1 MKKILTF
8 LMMFAMTAGILSA
21 QTPTLSYQVVVR
33 DANNNLVVDQD
44 VVASVTILAPETVYS
59 ETITG
64 HTNHNG
70 MLSLTIGRVPDIV
83 VEPVNADFP
92 VNPFAQIDWSIAQI
106 HVDIQSVQEE
116 PIMSY
121 VEDVYAVPYAL
132 QSSFLLTTQQIVNY
146 LAEFDNVEDQY
157 AHGSDDVNAIIAALR
172 HNQPFLTTI
181 RDTVVE
187 YVKNH
192 FDISKRVVRHYMH
205 KVSAADVRD
214 AYNYYEDR
222 LDADVKAE
230 IVKCVKKYL
239 KRHRSMAMELAKY
252 YLRTTN
258 ADEINAL
265 YEQLTDNTT
274 VYQFAT
280 TKVDAVLD
288 AIMSDHGLDT
298 ACLHRNNFSN
308 LCDLQVAASNMSDD
322 PTDIC
327 PRFTNVVNSAND
339 GLMALAL
346 NQGII
351 MTAYVKNKQENQ
363 AYGFLLSENSIDTY
377 ADGTQESSV
386 HYYGLGSSSNFGKI
400 VDTMGNSS
408 LCGKTLYARAYM
420 NQTLCTEN
428 PEILLSNQ
436 MTFTVPTFYINDLE
450 AGTRTVTF
458 SPAEAQTVFNADG
471 RNNRNV
477 WWFDADGTQY
487 DEDNHNTGDAD
498 HKGATYA
505 DAAPGTYTVV
515 ARLGQ
520 CYVTKTVTVSNN

>member
-106 HVDIQSVQEE
+106 QMEITSPEGTR
-116 PIMSY
+116 IMSY

-132 QSSFLLTTQQIVNY
+132 QSSFLLTTPQIVNY
-146 LAEFDNVEDQY
+146 VAEWSGHGEEDV
-157 AHGSDDVNAIIAALR
+157 DAIVAALR
-172 HNQPFLTTI
+172 SNQPFLTTI

-205 KVSAADVRD
+205 KVSGDDVRE
-214 AYNYYEDR
+214 AYNYYETR

-258 ADEINAL
+258 ADEIDAL
-265 YEQLTDNTT
+265 YAKLTANTA
-274 VYQFAT
+274 VYDFAT
-280 TKVDAVLD
+280 EKVDAVLD
-288 AIMSDHGLDT
+288 DYLRTIGLDPQ
-298 ACLHRNNFSN
+298 CLATYHFDNI
-308 LCDLQVAASNMSDD
+308 CDLRAAAANMSND
-322 PTDIC
+322 PSDTC
-327 PRFTNVVNSAND
+327 PRITSFTNTSND
-339 GLMALAL
+339 GLVALAL
-346 NQGII
+346 NGGII
-351 MTAYVKNKQENQ
+351 MTAYVKNYSENKVT
-363 AYGFLLSENSIDTY
+363 AYGMRLSEDGVTY
-377 ADGTQESSV
+377 EPRTV
-386 HYYGLGSSSNFGKI
+386 HYIPLTGNFGKL
-400 VDTMGNSS
+400 VDTMN
-408 LCGKTLYARAYM
+408 LTNYCRAHLYSQAYLTVTDVDC
-420 NQTLCTEN
+420 QITEN
-428 PEILLSNQ
+428 TKVNDEYNVPGY
-436 MTFTVPTFYINDLE
+436 TFTIQKEGNTLK
-450 AGTRTVTF
+450 TVF
-458 SPAEAQTVFNADG
+458 SPNEAQQFFSSRRPNNVKWYVNDVYQQGKDGLEFDVTNIDLNSNTVRAHAFLRDCTYDAEYH
-471 RNNRNV
+471 NN
-477 WWFDADGTQY
+477 
-487 DEDNHNTGDAD
+487 
-498 HKGATYA
+498 
-505 DAAPGTYTVV
+505 
-515 ARLGQ
+515 
-520 CYVTKTVTVSNN
+520 

>member
-106 HVDIQSVQEE
+106 QMEITSPEGTR
-116 PIMSY
+116 IMSY

-132 QSSFLLTTQQIVNY
+132 QSSFLLTTPQIVNY
-146 LAEFDNVEDQY
+146 VAEWSGHGEEDV
-157 AHGSDDVNAIIAALR
+157 DAIVAALR
-172 HNQPFLTTI
+172 SNQPFLTTI

-205 KVSAADVRD
+205 KVSGDDVRE
-214 AYNYYEDR
+214 AYNYYETR

-258 ADEINAL
+258 ADEIDAL
-265 YEQLTDNTT
+265 YRKLFANTA
-274 VYQFAT
+274 VYNFAT
-280 TKVDAVLD
+280 EKVDAVLD
-288 AIMSDHGLDT
+288 DYLRTIGLDPQ
-298 ACLHRNNFSN
+298 CLATYHFDNI
-308 LCDLQVAASNMSDD
+308 CDLQAAAANMSND
-322 PTDIC
+322 PSDTC
-327 PRFTNVVNSAND
+327 PRITSFTNTSND
-339 GLMALAL
+339 GLVALAL
-346 NQGII
+346 NGGII
-351 MTAYVKNKQENQ
+351 MTAYVKNYSENKVT
-363 AYGFLLSENSIDTY
+363 AYGMRLSEDGVTY
-377 ADGTQESSV
+377 EPRTV
-386 HYYGLGSSSNFGKI
+386 HYIPLTGNFGKL
-400 VDTMGNSS
+400 VDTMN
-408 LCGKTLYARAYM
+408 LTNYCRAHLYSQAYLTVTDVDC
-420 NQTLCTEN
+420 QITEN
-428 PEILLSNQ
+428 TEVNDEYNVPGY
-436 MTFTVPTFYINDLE
+436 TFTIQKEGNTLK
-450 AGTRTVTF
+450 TVF
-458 SPAEAQTVFNADG
+458 SPNEAQQFFSSRRPNNVKWYVNDVYQQGKDGLEFDVTNIDLNSNTVRAHAFLRDCTYDAEYH
-471 RNNRNV
+471 NN
-477 WWFDADGTQY
+477 
-487 DEDNHNTGDAD
+487 
-498 HKGATYA
+498 
-505 DAAPGTYTVV
+505 
-515 ARLGQ
+515 
-520 CYVTKTVTVSNN
+520 

>member
-106 HVDIQSVQEE
+106 RVDIQSVQEE

-132 QSSFLLTTQQIVNY
+132 QSSFLLTTPQIVDY
-146 LAEFDNVEDQY
+146 VAEWSGHGEEDV
-157 AHGSDDVNAIIAALR
+157 DAIVAALR
-172 HNQPFLTTI
+172 SNQPFLTTI

-205 KVSAADVRD
+205 KVSGDDVRE
-214 AYNYYEDR
+214 AYNYYETR

-258 ADEINAL
+258 AAEIDAL
-265 YEQLTDNTT
+265 YAKLTANTA
-274 VYQFAT
+274 VYDFAT
-280 TKVDAVLD
+280 EKVDAVLD
-288 AIMSDHGLDT
+288 DYLRTIGLDPQ
-298 ACLHRNNFSN
+298 CLATYHFDNI
-308 LCDLQVAASNMSDD
+308 CDLQAAAANMSND
-322 PTDIC
+322 PSDTC
-327 PRFTNVVNSAND
+327 PRITSFTNTSND
-339 GLMALAL
+339 GLVALAL
-346 NQGII
+346 NGGII
-351 MTAYVKNKQENQ
+351 MTAYVKNYSENKVT
-363 AYGFLLSENSIDTY
+363 AYGMRLSEDGVTY
-377 ADGTQESSV
+377 EPRTV
-386 HYYGLGSSSNFGKI
+386 HYIPLTGNFGKL
-400 VDTMGNSS
+400 VDTMN
-408 LCGKTLYARAYM
+408 LTNYCRAHLYSQAYLTVTDVDC
-420 NQTLCTEN
+420 QITEN
-428 PEILLSNQ
+428 TEVNDEYNVPGY
-436 MTFTVPTFYINDLE
+436 TFTIQKEGNTLK
-450 AGTRTVTF
+450 TVF
-458 SPAEAQTVFNADG
+458 SPNEAQQFFSSRRPNNVKWYVNDVYQQGKDGLEFDVTNIDLNSNTVRAHAFLRDCTYDAEYH
-471 RNNRNV
+471 NN
-477 WWFDADGTQY
+477 
-487 DEDNHNTGDAD
+487 
-498 HKGATYA
+498 
-505 DAAPGTYTVV
+505 
-515 ARLGQ
+515 
-520 CYVTKTVTVSNN
+520 

>member
-92 VNPFAQIDWSIAQI
+92 VNPFAQIDWSIAR
-106 HVDIQSVQEE
+106 IQMEITSPEGTR
-116 PIMSY
+116 IMSY

-132 QSSFLLTTQQIVNY
+132 QSSFLLTTPQIVNY
-146 LAEFDNVEDQY
+146 VAEWSGHGEEDV
-157 AHGSDDVNAIIAALR
+157 DAIVAALR
-172 HNQPFLTTI
+172 SNQPFLTTI

-205 KVSAADVRD
+205 KVSGDDVRE
-214 AYNYYEDR
+214 AYNYYETR

-258 ADEINAL
+258 ADEIDAL
-265 YEQLTDNTT
+265 YRKLFANTA
-274 VYQFAT
+274 VYNFAT
-280 TKVDAVLD
+280 EKVDAVLD
-288 AIMSDHGLDT
+288 DYLRTIGLDPQ
-298 ACLHRNNFSN
+298 CLATYHFDNI
-308 LCDLQVAASNMSDD
+308 CDLQAAAANMSND
-322 PTDIC
+322 PSDTC
-327 PRFTNVVNSAND
+327 PRITSFTNTSND
-339 GLMALAL
+339 GLVALAL
-346 NQGII
+346 NGGII
-351 MTAYVKNKQENQ
+351 MTAYVKNYSENKVT
-363 AYGFLLSENSIDTY
+363 AYGMRLSEDGVTY
-377 ADGTQESSV
+377 EPRTV
-386 HYYGLGSSSNFGKI
+386 HYIPLTGNFGKL
-400 VDTMGNSS
+400 VDTMN
-408 LCGKTLYARAYM
+408 LTNYCRAHLYSQAYLTVTDVDC
-420 NQTLCTEN
+420 QITEN
-428 PEILLSNQ
+428 TEVNDEYNVPGY
-436 MTFTVPTFYINDLE
+436 TFTIQKEGNTLK
-450 AGTRTVTF
+450 TVF
-458 SPAEAQTVFNADG
+458 SPNEAQQFFSSRRPNNVKWYVNDVYQQGKDGLEFDVTNIDLNSNTVRAHAFLRDCTYDAEYH
-471 RNNRNV
+471 NN
-477 WWFDADGTQY
+477 
-487 DEDNHNTGDAD
+487 
-498 HKGATYA
+498 
-505 DAAPGTYTVV
+505 
-515 ARLGQ
+515 
-520 CYVTKTVTVSNN
+520 